1 MSKAGMLYIER
12 DTLFHRLDG
21 AVKLIMLLAW
31 TVIVFLFQDIR
42 VFIVLFII
50 GLVLLMSA
58 QLPWK
63 RIRLLVWVI
72 IVFNIFN
79 SIFTILVSPAYGSE
93 VNGTT
98 TVLIDLGYEVLTLET
113 VFYILTLSMKY
124 MSLMPISILFVYTTH
139 PTRFAGSLNRLGV
152 PYKIAYAFNI
162 AFRYIPDL
170 KKDFIS
176 ISHAMQAR
184 GVGLARGEG
193 TLIQRMKHFAAIA
206 IPLVQSSLA
215 RIDTVANAM
224 DLRGFGKNAKR
235 TWYSSSPWGR
245 ADIGIVIVCVIVLA
259 VSITVRVQGFGTF
272 WYPFNS

>member
-21 AVKLIMLLAW
+21 AVKLLMLLAW

-42 VFIVLFII
+42 VFIVLFIFGI
-50 GLVLLMSA
+50 GLLKSA
-58 QLPWK
+58 QLPWT

-79 SIFTILVSPAYGSE
+79 SLFTILVSPAYGSE

-170 KKDFIS
+170 KKDFLS
-176 ISHAMQAR
+176 ISNAMQAR
-184 GVGLARGEG
+184 GVGMARGEG
-193 TLIQRMKHFAAIA
+193 TIVQRLKHYAAIA
-206 IPLVQSSLA
+206 IPLVQSSLS

-224 DLRGFGKNAKR
+224 DLRGFGKHAKR

-245 ADIGIVIVCVIVLA
+245 VDVAVVIICAVVLA
-259 VSITVRVQGFGTF
+259 ISITARVQGFGTF
-272 WYPFNS
+272 WYPF

>member
-1 MSKAGMLYIER
+1 MSKAGMLYIEK

-79 SIFTILVSPAYGSE
+79 SIFTIFVSPAYGSE

-124 MSLMPISILFVYTTH
+124 MSLMPISVLFVYTTH

-170 KKDFIS
+170 KQDFLS
-176 ISHAMQAR
+176 ISNALQAR

-193 TLIQRMKHFAAIA
+193 TIVQRLKHFAAIA

-245 ADIGIVIVCVIVLA
+245 VDIAVVIVCAVILA
-259 VSITVRVQGFGTF
+259 VCITARVQGFGTF
-272 WYPFNS
+272 WYPFH

>member
-21 AVKLIMLLAW
+21 AVKLLMLLAW

-42 VFIVLFII
+42 VFIVLFLLGI
-50 GLVLLMSA
+50 GLLKSA
-58 QLPWK
+58 QLPWT

-124 MSLMPISILFVYTTH
+124 MSLMPISVLFVYTTH
-139 PTRFAGSLNRLGV
+139 PTRFAGSVNRLGV

-170 KKDFIS
+170 KKDFLS
-176 ISHAMQAR
+176 ISNAMQAR

-193 TLIQRMKHFAAIA
+193 TIVQRLKHYAAIA

-224 DLRGFGKNAKR
+224 DLRGFGKHAKR

-245 ADIGIVIVCVIVLA
+245 VDVIVVIVCAVVLA
-259 VSITVRVQGFGTF
+259 VSITVRVKGFGTF
-272 WYPFNS
+272 WYPF